1 VGLALRVRA
10 VGISLNGFLRLPG
23 ELRQPTTD
31 ALTAMRKVMY
41 GKRDRGREEVRG
53 EVLDRTESLSVC

>member
-1 VGLALRVRA
+1 M
-10 VGISLNGFLRLPG
+10 NGFLRLPG

-41 GKRDRGREEVRG
+41 GKRDRGEEKVGG
-53 EVLDRTESLSVC
+53 ELLDRTESLSVCWEPN

>member
-10 VGISLNGFLRLPG
+10 AGISLNGFLRLPG

-31 ALTAMRKVMY
+31 ALTAMRKVIMEKGIEV
-41 GKRDRGREEVRG
+41 GKEVRG